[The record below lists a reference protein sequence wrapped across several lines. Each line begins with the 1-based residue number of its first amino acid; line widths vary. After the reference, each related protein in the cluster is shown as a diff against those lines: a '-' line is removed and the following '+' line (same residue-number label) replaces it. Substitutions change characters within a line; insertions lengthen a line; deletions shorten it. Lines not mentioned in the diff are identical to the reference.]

1 MFPFSKKSEERKVEN
16 EVNEGLIIAVF
27 TAVFASQGLW
37 ALILYLVQRND
48 KKKDEKSN
56 CIDHQSKMLLGLGH
70 DRIVCLG
77 KEYLAKG
84 SVTEDE
90 YENLNKY
97 LYAPYKALGGNGTAE
112 KIMEDVRKLP
122 IDTN

>member
-16 EVNEGLIIAVF
+16 EVNEGLIIGIF

-37 ALILYLVQRND
+37 ALILYLVQRSD
-48 KKKDEKSN
+48 KKKDKKSDVL
-56 CIDHQSKMLLGLGH
+56 DHQSKMLLGLGH
-70 DRIVCLG
+70 DRIVALG